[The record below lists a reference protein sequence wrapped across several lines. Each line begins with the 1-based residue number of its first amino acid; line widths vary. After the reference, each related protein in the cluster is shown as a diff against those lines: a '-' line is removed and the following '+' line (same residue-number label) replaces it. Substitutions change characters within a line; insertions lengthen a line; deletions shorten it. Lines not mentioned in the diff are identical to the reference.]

1 MNKIEVAREYLLAA
15 MAGAHLLEEILD
27 REDDG
32 RSLDL
37 QVRLITMALGQT
49 LSLLDDLLQD

>member
-15 MAGAHLLEEILD
+15 MAGAHLLETTLK
-27 REDDG
+27 REDEG

-37 QVRLITMALGQT
+37 QVRLIMIALSQV
-49 LSLLDDLLQD
+49 LELLDDLGQD